1 MKHLLE
7 LYKTKRFKIISER
20 MIEVDNQTVTKQIRS
35 GRQILT
41 CSCDNSSTFGNSQM
55 CRHKNFFVMLPL
67 LQMLEEKIDKLLD
80 YYETGR
86 DISIGDFK
94 ELFKT
99 IINDLGGL
107 MRWK

>member
-7 LYKTKRFKIISER
+7 IYKTKRFKIISER
-20 MIEVDNQTVTKQIRS
+20 MIEVDSQTVTQQIKK
-35 GRQILT
+35 GRTILT
-41 CSCDNSSTFGNSQM
+41 CSCCNSSTFGNSQM
-55 CRHKNFFVMLPL
+55 CRHKTFFTLLPFFRDL
-67 LQMLEEKIDKLLD
+67 NKKINKLLD

-107 MRWK
+107 MR